1 MSRIR
6 STVVTSLAGA
16 LLAVTGLAASPAS
29 ATVSEGYI
37 AGTGTI
43 RNDWNDEGKLSLTNH
58 ARSKAVGL
66 WQWVLWAEHAM
77 IYGNMGSAREFKL
90 SDIDCVFGEN
100 TKWATEYVQMDGG
113 MSSLETDGVVGP
125 ATFDYFASHLRDGG
139 SYNDRYQL
147 INYMGDGRTVRF
159 LRSKTS
165 GAYMFQAINGYNGL
179 WTTASYTGTGC

>member
-1 MSRIR
+1 
-6 STVVTSLAGA
+6 
-16 LLAVTGLAASPAS
+16 
-29 ATVSEGYI
+29 
-37 AGTGTI
+37 
-43 RNDWNDEGKLSLTNH
+43 
-58 ARSKAVGL
+58 
-66 WQWVLWAEHAM
+66 
-77 IYGNMGSAREFKL
+77 
-90 SDIDCVFGEN
+90 
-100 TKWATEYVQMDGG
+100 

-179 WTTASYTGTGC
+179 WTTASYT

>member
-1 MSRIR
+1 MSKIR
-6 STVVTSLAGA
+6 ATVVTSLAGA

-43 RNDWNDEGKLSLTNH
+43 RNDWNDEGILSMSKHT
-58 ARSKAVGL
+58 RSKAVGL
-66 WQWVLWAEHAM
+66 WQWVLWAEHAT
-77 IYGNMGSAREFKL
+77 IHGNWGSIREFKL
-90 SDIDCVFGEN
+90 SDIDCVYGQN
-100 TKWATEYVQMDGG
+100 TAWATEDIQLIKGG
-113 MSSLETDGVVGP
+113 YSLETDGIVGP
-125 ATFDYFASHLRDGG
+125 ATFDFFASRLRDGG
-139 SYNDRYQL
+139 SYNDDYQL

-159 LRSKTS
+159 LRSKKS